1 MARKP
6 NYKFERTER
15 DRAKAAKKAE
25 RMKKRE
31 RRDEPGDEPVDTPAT
46 GGAPTTGSEPAA
58 SED

>member
-31 RRDEPGDEPVDTPAT
+31 ERRDEPGDEPGA
-46 GGAPTTGSEPAA
+46 GGAPVTGSEPAA

>member
-6 NYKFERTER
+6 NYKFERSER

-31 RRDEPGDEPVDTPAT
+31 ERREEPGDET
-46 GGAPTTGSEPAA
+46 GGAPVAGGEPAA
-58 SED
+58 GED